1 VPDTNAAASRTAS
14 ASVTAAD
21 HIVVRFKREHGG
33 EGLQLPEY
41 QTAGAAGM
49 DVRAAEDRTLQPG
62 ETALIDTGFSMAVPP
77 GYEAQLRPRSG
88 LALKHGITLLNSPA
102 TIDADF
108 RGTVKVILTNLG
120 FEPFFVRRGDRIAQ
134 MVIAK
139 VERATVEVVTE
150 LDDTGRGSGGFG
162 HTGI

>member
-1 VPDTNAAASRTAS
+1 VPDTSMAAGPSEPHARSTPEH
-14 ASVTAAD
+14 V
-21 HIVVRFKREHGG
+21 VVRFKREAGG
-33 EGLQLPEY
+33 QDLPLPEY

-62 ETALIDTGFSMAVPP
+62 ETALIDTGFSMAVPS

-108 RGTVKVILTNLG
+108 RGAVKVILTNLG

-139 VERATVEVVTE
+139 VERAVVEVVTE
-150 LDDTGRGSGGFG
+150 LDGTERGSGGFG
-162 HTGI
+162 HTGV